1 MRINGIDPDSA
12 PESIQPIF
20 QGSRDVFGRVIT
32 PSLVM
37 AHRPE
42 ILQAHAHIGQA
53 ISFSTVVEGY
63 LKTMV
68 SVRAAQ
74 MIGCPF

>member
-1 MRINGIDPDSA
+1 MRINGIDPQNAPDSV
-12 PESIQPIF
+12 QPIF
-20 QGSRDVFGRVIT
+20 QGSRDFFGRVIT

-42 ILQAHAHIGQA
+42 ILLAHAKIGQA
-53 ISFSTVVEGY
+53 ISASTVVEGR

-74 MIGCPF
+74 MVGCPF

>member
-1 MRINGIDPDSA
+1 MRIQGIDPDKA
-12 PESIQPIF
+12 PDSVKPAF
-20 QGSRDVFGRVIT
+20 QKYVELFGRVIT

-42 ILQAHAHIGQA
+42 IMLAAGRLGNAIGA
-53 ISFSTVVEGY
+53 STVVEGR

>member
-1 MRINGIDPDSA
+1 MRINAIDPDAA
-12 PESIQPIF
+12 PNNIQPIL

-42 ILQAHAHIGQA
+42 ILLAHAQMGQA
-53 ISFSTVVEGY
+53 ISASIVVEGRI
-63 LKTMV
+63 KTMA

-74 MIGCPF
+74 MVGCPF